1 MKKKQPK
8 TISLKQFA
16 KDFTSEQKKIVKE
29 EIKYYYLLTQ
39 FKEAREKKGLSQ
51 EELAQ
56 KAQINRTTL
65 SKVETGSRNATID
78 TLSKIALAMDM
89 QLDMRLRA
97 C

>member
-8 TISLKQFA
+8 TVNLKQFA
-16 KDFTSEQKKIVKE
+16 KNFTPMQNKIAQD

-51 EELAQ
+51 EELAY

-65 SKVETGSRNATID
+65 SKVETGNRNATID

-89 QLDMRLRA
+89 QLDMRLRSY
-97 C
+97 